1 MGMEKQAKVTNP
13 WFWDWIFNMQ
23 KKKISQ
29 YMHLKNNAHN
39 NKDIFKLSKYYLL
52 NHKAY
57 T

>member
-1 MGMEKQAKVTNP
+1 MILGL
-13 WFWDWIFNMQ
+13 INMQ